1 MEKLRKKLVLFSA
14 MLGLLLTSAIPAVA
28 QAPEGEGTCVFFSEE
43 GGYLCLFSPFQES
56 TLRCPAEEP
65 AEEGDTL
72 NCRSIE
78 TGERFTCT
86 VVEEVIEGIEGSVI
100 RISCVP
106 AEEEERPPLPEPSP
120 PAAPPPE
127 PPPAAPLE
135 ITQELEQ
142 EAESGEI
149 DQSFEVS

>member
-43 GGYLCLFSPFQES
+43 GGYLCLFSPFQEI

-100 RISCVP
+100 RISCAP
-106 AEEEERPPLPEPSP
+106 FEEG
-120 PAAPPPE
+120 PPPGEEE
-127 PPPAAPLE
+127 PPP
-135 ITQELEQ
+135 
-142 EAESGEI
+142 GE
-149 DQSFEVS
+149 EGPPP

>member
-1 MEKLRKKLVLFSA
+1 MVLFSA
-14 MLGLLLTSAIPAVA
+14 VLMLLVASVVPAAA

-43 GGYLCLFSPFQES
+43 GGYLCLFSPFQEIS
-56 TLRCPAEEP
+56 IRCPAEEP

-100 RISCVP
+100 RISCGP
-106 AEEEERPPLPEPSP
+106 LEEESSPEPVQQ
-120 PAAPPPE
+120 PE
-127 PPPAAPLE
+127 PAAPLE

>member
-1 MEKLRKKLVLFSA
+1 MVLFSA
-14 MLGLLLTSAIPAVA
+14 VLMLLVAPVVPAAA

-43 GGYLCLFSPFQES
+43 GGYLCLFSPFQEI

-106 AEEEERPPLPEPSP
+106 AEEEVPPPPPEPSP

-127 PPPAAPLE
+127 PSPPAAPLE